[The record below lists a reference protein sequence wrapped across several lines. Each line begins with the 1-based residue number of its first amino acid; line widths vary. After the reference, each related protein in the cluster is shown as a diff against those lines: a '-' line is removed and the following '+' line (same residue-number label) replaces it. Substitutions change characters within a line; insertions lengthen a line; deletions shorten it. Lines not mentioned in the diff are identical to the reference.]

1 MFFHIIYQKI
11 NSTTKTTII
20 NNQSSY
26 LSNSYLNNECLLKLT
41 PLPLICIFGS
51 ITNILSIIV
60 FSNKKMKDVSF
71 KYMLA
76 ASFGDLIYLLL
87 LTYNYTV
94 FCPNFINT
102 HKFGQQ
108 IYIIIVKQ
116 YLTSCLAIFTILIDL
131 ILSIQRYF
139 ILSNDKRSYL
149 FKPYKCIILIVFI
162 ISFIFYM
169 PVLFQN
175 NILAKINSESDN
187 IVEYSLIETEFGK
200 SSMGNYLLIILSL
213 IRIFL
218 GIILLSFINLI
229 NAIIFRK
236 RFENRLKSKIRLTNT
251 NTTTTTTEITLLKSE
266 SVNKIQNSK
275 EFKET
280 KANRKITQMIMFTC
294 LLYFFGH
301 LPASIIFIMRLFL
314 QPTPIMLVVIQFFF
328 AFICLS
334 KGLTFFIY
342 YFYNNVFRGVLKQLF
357 KNIFQFRKKF
367 IQFNLLK

>member
-1 MFFHIIYQKI
+1 MFFHVIYQKI
-11 NSTTKTTII
+11 NATTII

-60 FSNKKMKDVSF
+60 FSNPKMKDVSF

-102 HKFGQQ
+102 YKFGQQ

-116 YLTSCLAIFTILIDL
+116 YLTSCLAIFTIVIGL

-139 ILSNDKRSYL
+139 ILSNNKRSYL
-149 FKPYKCIILIVFI
+149 FKSYKWIILIVFI
-162 ISFIFYM
+162 ISFIFYV

-175 NILAKINSESDN
+175 NILAKINNQSDN
-187 IVEYSLIETEFGK
+187 IEYSLIETEFGK
-200 SSMGNYLLIILSL
+200 SSIGNYLLIILSL

-251 NTTTTTTEITLLKSE
+251 NTTTTEIALLNSE
-266 SVNKIQNSK
+266 SVNKIQNLK

-294 LLYFFGH
+294 LLYFFSQ
-301 LPASIIFIMRLFL
+301 LPASIIFIVRLFL
-314 QPTPIMLVVIQFFF
+314 QPTPMMLGMIQFFF

-342 YFYNNVFRGVLKQLF
+342 YFYNNVFRQVLKQLF
-357 KNIFQFRKKF
+357 KNIFQFKIKV
-367 IQFNLLK
+367 